1 MEIKYRVIDTICNF
15 VVYKT
20 GLLSEAIKYVES
32 QDEPSLY
39 EVYDIKAK
47 KIIDIWGR

>member
-1 MEIKYRVIDTICNF
+1 MEIKYRVIDSICNF

-20 GLLSEAIKYVES
+20 GSLSEAIKYINN

-39 EVYDIKAK
+39 EVFDIKAMK
-47 KIIDIWGR
+47 VVY